1 MKRIFRYL
9 IFIAFVTG
17 VAGWVASA
25 PKRIDPALLSGIE
38 ADPAR
43 GEFVFNAAGCAS
55 CHMAKDA
62 SADDRLKL
70 GGGQEFPSPFG
81 TFVAPNIS
89 NHKTAGIGMWTSEDL
104 ANAVLGGVSP
114 DGRHYFPAFP
124 YGTYSR
130 MTLSD
135 VVSLRAYLASLPA
148 VEAASKPHRVPFP
161 FNIRRSVGIWK
172 MLFLSDDW
180 VVTGDLTEQQE
191 HGRYLVEALGHC
203 GECHTSRNLL
213 GGLKLSA
220 WLEGAPNPAGKGTI
234 PNITPDKLT
243 WSEADI
249 AEYLKSGFTPKFDTA
264 GGHMVAVIENTAKL
278 SPDDRQA
285 IAVYLK
291 TALRLRE

>member
-1 MKRIFRYL
+1 ML
-9 IFIAFVTG
+9 AIALLVG
-17 VAGWVASA
+17 VVGWVVTA
-25 PKRIDPALLSGIE
+25 PKRIDPALLVNIE
-38 ADPAR
+38 SDLAR
-43 GEFVFNAAGCAS
+43 GEFVFNAGGCAS
-55 CHMAKDA
+55 CHTAENA
-62 SADDRLKL
+62 TREDRLKL
-70 GGGQEFPSPFG
+70 GGGQKFISPFG
-81 TFVAPNIS
+81 TFIAPNIS
-89 NHKTAGIGMWTSEDL
+89 SHETEGIGAWTSEDL
-104 ANAVLGGVSP
+104 ANALLMGVSP
-114 DGRHYFPAFP
+114 DGSHYYPAFP

-148 VEAASKPHRVPFP
+148 VEVASQPHQVSFP

-172 MLFLSDDW
+172 RLFQSREW

-203 GECHTSRNLL
+203 GECHTRRNLL
-213 GGLKLSA
+213 GGLKLSV

-234 PNITPDKLT
+234 PNITPAKLT

-249 AEYLKSGFTPKFDTA
+249 VEYLKSGFTPEYDTA

-291 TALRLRE
+291 TALGLRE